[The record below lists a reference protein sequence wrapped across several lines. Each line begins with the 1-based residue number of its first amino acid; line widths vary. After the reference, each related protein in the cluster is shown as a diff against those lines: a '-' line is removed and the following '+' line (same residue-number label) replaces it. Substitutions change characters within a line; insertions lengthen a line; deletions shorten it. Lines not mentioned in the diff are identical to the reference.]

1 MEAPPRSRA
10 PIVLSSDAARDS
22 GWLLAGAGGIYKNTN
37 PKGRNV
43 HPRTNMGA
51 GIFSVILG
59 RGSRASLTGKISD
72 IYTQNLGNFLI
83 IQSL

>member
-1 MEAPPRSRA
+1 M
-10 PIVLSSDAARDS
+10 LSSDAARES
-22 GWLLAGAGGIYKNTN
+22 GWLLAGAGGIFKNTN
-37 PKGRNV
+37 QKRRNF
-43 HPRTNMGA
+43 HTRNFHTRTNMGA

-72 IYTQNLGNFLI
+72 IYTENLGNFLI